1 MRMNGQPFSLVDIGL
16 ETSARESRF
25 PLALSSPITWI
36 LPRAIGNIWTKR
48 VEGYKIDIRLL
59 GIDSLH
65 FNIPLS
71 SLGAP
76 MYRVSL
82 ASWHARLSL
91 LILLTI
97 MPALELILPTA
108 SE

>member
-1 MRMNGQPFSLVDIGL
+1 
-16 ETSARESRF
+16 
-25 PLALSSPITWI
+25 
-36 LPRAIGNIWTKR
+36 
-48 VEGYKIDIRLL
+48 
-59 GIDSLH
+59 
-65 FNIPLS
+65 
-71 SLGAP
+71 